1 MFSHK
6 EVEVKFIYPETPI
19 NLFFFAFAFCGEK
32 NIIKYRE
39 FVLEGIKRE
48 GNAHYYSILDQF
60 STNSS

>member
-1 MFSHK
+1 VLGFVGFSQ
-6 EVEVKFIYPETPI
+6 
-19 NLFFFAFAFCGEK
+19 GEAMKK

-39 FVLEGIKRE
+39 FVSVFRASRRKKE